1 MDVLQE
7 YPPVV
12 NRSERS
18 RAVKEAL
25 RRIPHLPN
33 GAVDW
38 EFDDAT
44 LVLRGC
50 VASFH
55 VKQLVQA
62 AALRLPGV
70 NRVVNEIEVDH
81 QRIGPT
87 RSDSRLPS

>member
-1 MDVLQE
+1 MDALQKS
-7 YPPVV
+7 PSVV
-12 NRSERS
+12 DRSERS
-18 RAVKEAL
+18 SAVREAL

-38 EFDDAT
+38 EFEDST

-55 VKQLVQA
+55 AKQLVQA

-70 NRVVNEIEVDH
+70 KRVVNEIEVDD

-87 RSDSRLPS
+87 RSDAVLPS